1 MAVISVFVHLSKPPR
16 ERGQPPSLVVGM
28 RQETAEDLHH
38 PAGQAASRRRR
49 RCLARYV
56 RIVAPQLGVCGSDA
70 EFLVSCAALLPVRV
84 PAIAE
89 YARAIVL

>member
-1 MAVISVFVHLSKPPR
+1 MAVISVFVHLSTAPR
-16 ERGQPPSLVVGM
+16 ERGQPPSLVIGM

-38 PAGQAASRRRR
+38 PAGQAASRRRQR
-49 RCLARYV
+49 RLAGHV
-56 RIVAPQLGVCGSDA
+56 RIVAPQLGVCRSDA
-70 EFLVSCAALLPVRV
+70 EFLLSCAALLPVCV

>member
-1 MAVISVFVHLSKPPR
+1 MAVLSVFVHLSTAPR
-16 ERGQPPSLVVGM
+16 ERGQPPSLVIGM

-38 PAGQAASRRRR
+38 PAEQAASRRRQ
-49 RCLARYV
+49 RCLAGYV
-56 RIVAPQLGVCGSDA
+56 RIVAPQLGVCGTDA

-89 YARAIVL
+89 YARAVVL